1 MLEDPD
7 VLTFQEVRLDTTFT
21 SPDGKI
27 LNWYSGEE
35 GLRTLPSNFV
45 VDILNLREVIYMVG
59 KYRIDGGS
67 QVEHLLGHLA
77 AAWTRKVGKDLAA
90 RNRYQVVFHPAMS
103 MIDMFDNIY
112 TNFHSWN

>member
-1 MLEDPD
+1 MCLHFKKFVWTPHS
-7 VLTFQEVRLDTTFT
+7 LPPT
-21 SPDGKI
+21 GKFSI
-27 LNWYSGEE
+27 GI
-35 GLRTLPSNFV
+35 PAKKVFAVKFFV
-45 VDILNLREVIYMVG
+45 NYVNLREGICMVG

-112 TNFHSWN
+112 TNFH